1 MIRRLMI
8 RASAPS
14 RFAALAAFGL
24 WASGGAPLEAQAQQI
39 LQGAVAPAPATST
52 AQARP
57 QRNAAPF
64 HPPEPPRRPA
74 DLRAQDVDAQDAN
87 ARDAGRRNADH
98 NAAERTGTTPPT
110 NRPLLAPLAPAPSPA
125 PAPAPPTP
133 LADPKERAVLRA
145 CAEDWR
151 RLQASGEADALLW
164 REFSAE
170 CLARGGA
177 PRSRPQAQAP
187 RTGATGDP

>member
-8 RASAPS
+8 RPSAPF
-14 RFAALAAFGL
+14 RIAALAAFGL
-24 WASGGAPLEAQAQQI
+24 WASGGAPLEAQAQQM
-39 LQGAVAPAPATST
+39 LQGAVAPAPAKPA
-52 AQARP
+52 AQPHPLR
-57 QRNAAPF
+57 RTTPF
-64 HPPEPPRRPA
+64 NPPEPPRRPA
-74 DLRAQDVDAQDAN
+74 DLHAQDAQ
-87 ARDAGRRNADH
+87 ARDAGN
-98 NAAERTGTTPPT
+98 NEPERTGTTPPG
-110 NRPLLAPLAPAPSPA
+110 NRPLLAPLAPSPTPT

-133 LADPKERAVLRA
+133 LADPQERAALRA

-187 RTGATGDP
+187 LKGATRDP

>member
-24 WASGGAPLEAQAQQI
+24 WASGGAASPQAQAQQM
-39 LQGAVAPAPATST
+39 LQGAVAPTPATST

-64 HPPEPPRRPA
+64 HPPVPPRRPA
-74 DLRAQDVDAQDAN
+74 DLRANDEAA
-87 ARDAGRRNADH
+87 APSAGEDEP
-98 NAAERTGTTPPT
+98 ERTGTTPPA
-110 NRPLLAPLAPAPSPA
+110 NRPLLAPLAPAPSFA

-133 LADPKERAVLRA
+133 LADPKERAALRA

-151 RLQASGEADALLW
+151 RMQASGEADALLW

-177 PRSRPQAQAP
+177 PRMRPQAQAHEP
-187 RTGATGDP
+187 